1 MRVSVKGSSRIDRR
15 ARTSIDKANT
25 LEESKTE
32 GQNGA
37 PRAKIRKTDKV
48 SRPQEA
54 EN

>member
-15 ARTSIDKANT
+15 ARTSIDRAYT

-32 GQNGA
+32 GQNV
-37 PRAKIRKTDKV
+37 RTEAKIHKTDNV
-48 SRPQEA
+48 IRPQLI